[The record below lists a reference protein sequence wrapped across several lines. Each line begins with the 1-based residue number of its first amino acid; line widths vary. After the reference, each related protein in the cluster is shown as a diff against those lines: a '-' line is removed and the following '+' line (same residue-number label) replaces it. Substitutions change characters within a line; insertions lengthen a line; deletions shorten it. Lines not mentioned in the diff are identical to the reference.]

1 MPSSAMQTV
10 CYVTL
15 ALMNTPLR
23 CLAGDSI
30 PYRERYPGLLEADT
44 VVRGTLRYE
53 GYAELCTTLIHMG
66 YLSTDKQEFLKTP
79 IPFIQATAKIV
90 GATSATELDIASSL
104 SSKVSF
110 TNPQAKARV
119 LRGLRELGLFSQTAI
134 TPQAEASP
142 FYTLCALLQQTCSYK
157 PGDRDLVYLQHT
169 FHVTKNDGSK
179 SVINATLV
187 DCGDPNEGGY
197 SSMAR
202 LVGTPAAV
210 GCLAILKGEIKNTGM
225 LAPVTEDLAAPLRR
239 ILEEEYKI
247 TMIESE
253 SIV

>member
-1 MPSSAMQTV
+1 MPSSAMQMV
-10 CYVTL
+10 NCVTL
-15 ALMNTPLR
+15 ALMNAPLK

-30 PYRERYPGLLEADT
+30 PYRKRYPGLLEADT

-53 GYAELCTTLIHMG
+53 GYAELCTSLIHMG
-66 YLSTDKQEFLKTP
+66 YLSTDEQEFLKKP
-79 IPFIQATAKIV
+79 IPFIEATAKIV

-142 FYTLCALLQQTCSYK
+142 FYTLCALLQQTCAYK

-179 SVINATLV
+179 SIINATLV
-187 DCGDPNEGGY
+187 DCGDPIEGGY

-225 LAPVTEDLAAPLRR
+225 LAPVTEELAAPLRR
-239 ILEEEYKI
+239 ILEDEYKI